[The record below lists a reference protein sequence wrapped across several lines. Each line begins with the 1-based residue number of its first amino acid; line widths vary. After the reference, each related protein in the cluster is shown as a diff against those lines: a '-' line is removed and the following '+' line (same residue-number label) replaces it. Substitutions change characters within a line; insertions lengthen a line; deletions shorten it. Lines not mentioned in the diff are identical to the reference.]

1 MSATIRVNGQEWA
14 LDIVTVAELV
24 EKLGVKTGA
33 RGVAVALNGNVVPRR
48 EWGRTA
54 LSAGD
59 EVEVIRAMSG
69 G

>member
-1 MSATIRVNGQEWA
+1 MSATIRVNGQDWA
-14 LDIVTVAELV
+14 LDIITVAELV

-48 EWGRTA
+48 EWVRTA
-54 LSAGD
+54 LAAGD

>member
-48 EWGRTA
+48 EWVRTA
-54 LSAGD
+54 LAAGD